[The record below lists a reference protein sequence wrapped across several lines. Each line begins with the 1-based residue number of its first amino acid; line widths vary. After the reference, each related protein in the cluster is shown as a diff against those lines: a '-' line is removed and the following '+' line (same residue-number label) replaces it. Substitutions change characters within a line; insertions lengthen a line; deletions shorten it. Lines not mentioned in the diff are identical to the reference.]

1 MTSLSE
7 FFDDNR
13 PVVMDLYNIIL
24 AVMSMLVNSDAPNN
38 IIFHIEYI
46 YYDRRSGKL
55 KFTNCKEFNADALKQ
70 VNALMMQIHIA
81 IEYAGK
87 DTNTFLNVF
96 SQAFASDRGVSECM
110 ELLDKY
116 ENELCSLNKRFSST
130 NILFVLTV
138 ILMEVL
144 LFLISEIKF
153 YV

>member
-96 SQAFASDRGVSECM
+96 SQAFASVNVWSC
-110 ELLDKY
+110 
-116 ENELCSLNKRFSST
+116 
-130 NILFVLTV
+130 
-138 ILMEVL
+138 
-144 LFLISEIKF
+144 
-153 YV
+153 